1 MLKKMLILITLLML
15 TLTACAVRSSPE
27 MIFEEAAPRAMGGNS
42 DAIYW
47 EEEKSVSTDMES
59 SLSSEEQTERMVIK
73 NADLSIVVEEPSQSM
88 DAIGKMAEDMG
99 GFIVSSYLYQTET
112 DNGVSVP
119 RASITIRV
127 PSGRLNSALD
137 QIKSGAGRILSE
149 NISGEDVTRE
159 YTDLGSRLRN
169 LENAEAQLI
178 EIMDNA
184 TKTEDVL
191 SVYNQLVEV
200 QEEIEVI
207 TGQMQYY
214 ERSAALSAIS
224 VDIQANEAVQPLT
237 IGGWQPVGVAKRA
250 IQALINALKFF
261 GNTAI
266 WLILFLLPV
275 VLILYF
281 PVRWLWKG
289 IKFLF
294 KSKKGKKKEI
304 AKEKGE
310 EQTPKE

>member
-1 MLKKMLILITLLML
+1 MLKKMFILMALLML
-15 TLTACAVRSSPE
+15 ALTACKAASPE
-27 MIFEEAAPRAMGGNS
+27 SISSRVEAPRAMGGSSS
-42 DAIYW
+42 DAIYGEK
-47 EEEKSVSTDMES
+47 EESASMES
-59 SLSSEEQTERMVIK
+59 SLSNEETSERMVIK

-99 GFIVSSYLYQTET
+99 GFVVSSYLYQTET

-127 PSGRLNSALD
+127 PAENLNDALD

-149 NISGEDVTRE
+149 NIFGEDVTRE

-169 LENAEAQLI
+169 LENAETQLI

-184 TKTEDVL
+184 TETEDVL
-191 SVYNQLVEV
+191 NVYNQLVNV
-200 QEEIEVI
+200 QEEIEI
-207 TGQMQYY
+207 IKGQMQYY
-214 ERSAALSAIS
+214 EQSAALSAIS

-250 IQALINALKFF
+250 IQSLINALKFF

-266 WLILFLLPV
+266 WLVLFLLPV

-294 KSKKGKKKEI
+294 KSKKSKKKG
-304 AKEKGE
+304 KEK
-310 EQTPKE
+310 EQTTEE